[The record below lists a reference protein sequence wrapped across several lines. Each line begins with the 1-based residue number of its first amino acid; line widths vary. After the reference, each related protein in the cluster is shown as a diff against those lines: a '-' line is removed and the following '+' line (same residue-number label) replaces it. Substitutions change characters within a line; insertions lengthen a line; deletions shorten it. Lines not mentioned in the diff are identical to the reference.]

1 MKNSD
6 SIDKV
11 FKIRCGAVF
20 LSKTFFGGLSVQN
33 SDSIDKV
40 FKINCGGVGLLTT
53 FLVGNVL

>member
-20 LSKTFFGGLSVQN
+20 LSKTFFGGDVLKGARCINKRSLM
-33 SDSIDKV
+33 SINR
-40 FKINCGGVGLLTT
+40 IMNQATLE
-53 FLVGNVL
+53 